1 MISSLEALVPWLST
15 SFLCRMARDSLNNSE
30 IILCFFCC
38 LTLSVADCCNVSII
52 LTGKQN
58 GQFQFLS
65 TVVTR
70 MAVT

>member
-1 MISSLEALVPWLST
+1 MHQAV
-15 SFLCRMARDSLNNSE
+15 
-30 IILCFFCC
+30 
-38 LTLSVADCCNVSII
+38 LTRIVADCCNVSIS

-70 MAVT
+70 MALTRHQLNEKALKFAGC